1 MADTVFRV
9 HPAIGIGRVG
19 DSEEYYIAPV
29 TAAGTLEPSGLRG
42 GLPIKPGTEDTP
54 ITADDFR
61 DHHGNVKRQAARFRI
76 YAYPSGSSGKYPN
89 GGGTLVTVGSTVDG
103 KKVAD
108 IVWTV
113 HLANKKLNNYSTV
126 STNKQFLGI
135 GAYEGSSLLQLRNPK
150 YPDDQELD
158 KSNPIRLRQLV
169 IDPGPR
175 AIKASSGTAAL
186 IAFDAA
192 NPATYAN
199 ASGAIVPVPHYPKS
213 FPSDFHKSLYHPLGP
228 LTSLGDL
235 RVDDKG
241 SVIVAGGY
249 ARTVAVANADG
260 KPKDPLTQATENGL
274 WYDDA
279 GDGPVN
285 AVIVFDDHSTA
296 AVQAGWYVT
305 GDPGYAPQT
314 RNIVSVWDDV
324 YDSWVRKLDLV
335 PSLYANKQFQTSYR
349 PSFPDDIQPVFHGA
363 MLQRWN
369 TNLPSVAIANHD
381 MVGEIKPTDDPT
393 AKIPNLKTLLRNP
406 DADPKAPNSEIQT
419 GAPLMPLS
427 LGDAEKSFLTV
438 SQTQYFL
445 LNQWHAK
452 VYEPGPGAALG
463 PGERLDRITLEN
475 CLGGRYSP
483 GIEVS
488 FPIRDINL
496 YIQDWQQRDCGPFR
510 INQAPLDYSK
520 ATADKPFLTFGYIP
534 RQPIPVEPGDV
545 SKFMS
550 VPWHTDYNSCATHLP
565 DPNPGGTRVGP
576 NPNPQANNTLFWSW
590 PAQRPV
596 AVYPQSLCTYDAAA
610 KTWSVGPQVYAVR
623 GDGTK
628 TSYPAQAGRFQAYPD
643 FVCNWF
649 KVGFVIE
656 GPQIVVKADTPPY
669 PAGIFL
675 EVQSQFE
682 VKNAERVPPWPQADV
697 PYYSKPVPERGR

>member
-1 MADTVFRV
+1 MSDTVFRV

-19 DSEEYYIAPV
+19 DSEEFYIAPV
-29 TAAGTLEPSGLRG
+29 TAAGTIEPGGLMG
-42 GLPIKPGTEDTP
+42 GLPIKPGTENTP

-61 DHHGNVKRQAARFRI
+61 DGHGNVKRQAARFRI

-103 KKVAD
+103 RKVAD
-108 IVWTV
+108 VVWTV

-126 STNKQFLGI
+126 SKNGQFLGI
-135 GAYEGSSLLQLRNPK
+135 GAYEDPSQLQLRNPR
-150 YPDDQELD
+150 YPGQQELD
-158 KSNPIRLRQLV
+158 KSNPVRLRQLF

-175 AIKASSGTAAL
+175 AIKASGGTSAV

-192 NPATYAN
+192 TQATYAN
-199 ASGAIVPVPHYPKS
+199 ASGTIVPVPSYLKS
-213 FPSDFHKSLYHPLGP
+213 FPSDFNPLNEPLGA

-241 SVIVAGGY
+241 GLIVAGGY
-249 ARTVAVANADG
+249 ARTVAVAENG
-260 KPKDPLTQATENGL
+260 RPKDPLTQATENGL

-285 AVIVFDDHSTA
+285 AVIVFDDNSTA

-305 GDPGYAPQT
+305 GDPGFAPQT

-324 YDSWVRKLDLV
+324 YDVWVRELDLV
-335 PSLYANKQFQTSYR
+335 PSLYANGQFQASYR

-369 TNLPSVAIANHD
+369 TNLPAVAINNHD
-381 MVGEIKPTDDPT
+381 MIGAIKPTDDPT

-406 DADPKAPNSEIQT
+406 TADPKAPNSEIQT

-427 LGDAEKSFLTV
+427 LGDAQKSFLTV

-452 VYEPGPGAALG
+452 AYVPGPGPALG
-463 PGERLDRITLEN
+463 PGELLDRITLEN

-496 YIQDWQQRDCGPFR
+496 YIRDWQKQDCGPFR

-534 RQPIPVEPGDV
+534 LQPIPVEPGDL

-565 DPNPGGTRVGP
+565 DPNPGGSQAGP

-596 AVYPQSLCTYDAAA
+596 AVYPVSLCNYDAASG
-610 KTWSVGPQVYAVR
+610 TWTVGQQVYAVR
-623 GDGTK
+623 GPGTE
-628 TSYPAQAGRFQAYPD
+628 TPYPAQVGRFHQYPD
-643 FVCNWF
+643 FVDNWF

-656 GPQIVVKADTPPY
+656 GPQVPAQPGKAPY
-669 PAGIFL
+669 PANIFV
-675 EVQSQFE
+675 EVESKFA
-682 VKNAERVPPWPQADV
+682 VGSDYVPPWPTADV
-697 PYYSKPVPERGR
+697 PHFPQRPPQRGR